1 MSETTDVDISRLIDE
16 LQGPGIAGASG
27 AQVGRVRRD
36 QGVALLRLLLQG
48 REPGLAVVQAG
59 LVEGPGRDGAAGRD
73 AAGAAT
79 QCGEGLLGAVRHSE
93 QRGLGFILA
102 NSNIV
107 QLW

>member
-1 MSETTDVDISRLIDE
+1 MGYFDISRLIDE
-16 LQGPGIAGASG
+16 LQGPGIAGAGG

-48 REPGLAVVQAG
+48 REPGQAVIQAG

-73 AAGAAT
+73 AAGAAA

-93 QRGLGFILA
+93 HGRGLGFISA
-102 NSNIV
+102 NSNFV

>member
-16 LQGPGIAGASG
+16 LQGPGIAGAGG

-59 LVEGPGRDGAAGRD
+59 LVEGSCRDLAAGRD
-73 AAGAAT
+73 TAGAAA
-79 QCGEGLLGAVRHSE
+79 QCSVSLLGRVRHS
-93 QRGLGFILA
+93 GNIYFIFK
-102 NSNIV
+102 SKV
-107 QLW
+107 